1 MPSLPEGPR
10 ATGFRGQAVQRGP
23 GRPAS
28 AAKPSRGALG
38 DRLPRPSHPEG
49 PRATGFRGQAIQRGP
64 GRPASAA
71 KPSRGN
77 PGDRLPR
84 PSRPEGPP
92 GAVSWAGL
100 LGWLQAE
107 QRASN
112 VGTSSRSCFPY
123 LPGDRGTCGYLR
135 PRAGAPARW
144 KARSQ
149 SC

>member
-1 MPSLPEGPR
+1 MTRCCFQAGHWDSPLYPPPQWLDAPIWTESTLRNTPGMETTQGTNCVQKNRRCWPLMLGHH
-10 ATGFRGQAVQRGP
+10 TGT
-23 GRPAS
+23 RPLC
-28 AAKPSRGALG
+28 RGA
-38 DRLPRPSHPEG
+38 
-49 PRATGFRGQAIQRGP
+49 
-64 GRPASAA
+64 
-71 KPSRGN
+71 

-112 VGTSSRSCFPY
+112 VGASSRSCFPY

-135 PRAGAPARW
+135 PRAGAPAQW